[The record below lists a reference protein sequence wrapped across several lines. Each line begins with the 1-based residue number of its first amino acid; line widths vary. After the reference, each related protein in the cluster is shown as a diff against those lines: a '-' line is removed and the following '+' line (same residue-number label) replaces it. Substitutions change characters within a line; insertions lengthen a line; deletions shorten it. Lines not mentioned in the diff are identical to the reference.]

1 MPLLDGIKKVLVLGS
16 GGIKIGEAG
25 EFDYSGSQCLKA
37 INEEGLESI
46 LVNPNV
52 ATIQTDTRLASKVY
66 LLPITPDMV
75 AKVIEQERPD
85 GIMLAFGG
93 QTALNCGVALKKQ
106 GILDKYG
113 VRVLGTSVESI
124 NTASDRELFKKT
136 MIENGIAVVKGR
148 AATSMK
154 EALEIVKELG
164 YPVMIRVAYTLGGKG
179 SGIAHNEYELY
190 EIVQR
195 GLAASMIHQVMLE
208 EYIGHWKQIEYEIMR
223 DYKGNAITVCNM
235 ENILAMRVHTGDN
248 MVIAPSQTINNRE
261 YHMLRSIGIRAV
273 EACKVVG
280 ECNIQ
285 FALEPTSERYA
296 VIEINPRLSRSS
308 ALASKA
314 TGYPIAY
321 MAAKLALGYSLDEL
335 LNKVTKVTTAC
346 FEPSLDYVVV
356 KIPRWDFKKFDR
368 VNRKL
373 GTQMKSVGEVM
384 AIGRCFEEAIQ
395 KAFRMLDIGLDGILR
410 KEVKRFR
417 SEEELEELI
426 LNPDDEIMQNIIDA
440 LRLGWSIERIARLT
454 PIDPWFIYRLKNIV
468 DMENTLLKTKELDE
482 ELIREAKRLG
492 FSDAQIARYLGIS
505 ESAVREFRKK
515 HGIIPVVKQIDT
527 LAAEW
532 PAKTNYLYLTY
543 GGSSDDIIY
552 NYYNYNSNNE
562 INNDGKEKRKA
573 IVLGAGTY
581 RIGSSVEF
589 DWATVNMVWGLKSNG
604 FDEVAVINCNP
615 ETVSTDY
622 DISDRLYFEELT
634 LERVLDIYEK
644 ENADGIVTCV
654 GGQIANNLTPKLA
667 KHNVKILGTDPED
680 LDMAEDRAKFS
691 ALLDKLN
698 IKQPTWQVFESIEQA
713 KEFCRIIGYPV
724 LVRPSYVLSGSAMK
738 VVWDESNLDKYLTLA
753 AEVSR
758 EYPVV
763 ISKFII
769 DALEVEV
776 DGVADGS
783 NAIICSIIEHI
794 ESAGI
799 HSGDAMMVI
808 PPLRLS
814 MKHIEKVREYT
825 LSIARALKIK
835 GPFNIQYIVKGDDIY
850 VIECNLRA
858 SRSMPYVSKFTRVNV
873 IALAARVIAGKALPE
888 IEEPWVNAKGYAVK
902 APQFSFMQLEGA
914 DVVLGVEMRSTGE
927 VACFG
932 DTFYDA
938 MVKAL
943 LASNY
948 NLNINNTINNS
959 KKSALLTVGGLM
971 KRRIL
976 PIVSLLKALNFKIF
990 ATEHTAEFLIT
1001 NGFKDVTIVYKISE
1015 PDRKPNII
1023 DLLYNREVDIIINIP
1038 STLTIEKFVGMLDD
1052 EYMIRRKAVEM
1063 GIPVFT
1069 TLESASMF
1077 LKALEWL
1084 ASNKP
1089 TIKPL
1094 ERYIII

>member
-52 ATIQTDTRLASKVY
+52 ATIQTDTRLANKVY

-85 GIMLAFGG
+85 GIMLSFGG

-124 NTASDRELFKKT
+124 NIASDRELFKKT
-136 MIENGIAVVKGR
+136 MIENGIAVVKGK
-148 AATSMK
+148 AATSMQ
-154 EALEIVKELG
+154 EALDIVKELG

-261 YHMLRSIGIRAV
+261 YHMLRSVGIRAV

-395 KAFRMLDIGLDGILR
+395 KAFRMLDIGLDGVLR
-410 KEVKRFR
+410 KEVKRFMG
-417 SEEELEELI
+417 EEELEELI
-426 LNPDDEIMQNIIDA
+426 INPDDEIIQNIIDA
-440 LRLGWSIERIARLT
+440 LRLGWSVERISRLT

-468 DMENTLLKTKELDE
+468 DMESTLLKVKELDE

-492 FSDAQIARYLGIS
+492 FSDVQIARYLGIS
-505 ESAVREFRKK
+505 ENTVREFRKK
-515 HGIIPVVKQIDT
+515 HGIVPVVKQIDT

-543 GGSSDDIIY
+543 GGSSDDITY
-552 NYYNYNSNNE
+552 NNNN
-562 INNDGKEKRKA
+562 INDGREKKRKA

-589 DWATVNMVWGLKSNG
+589 DWATVNMIWGLKSNG

-644 ENADGIVTCV
+644 EKADGIVTCV

-667 KHNVKILGTDPED
+667 RHNVKILGTDPED
-680 LDMAEDRAKFS
+680 LDRAEDRAKFS

-713 KEFCRIIGYPV
+713 KEFCKIIGYPV

-753 AEVSR
+753 AEVSK

-763 ISKFII
+763 ISKFIT

-814 MKHIEKVREYT
+814 MKHIKMIREYT
-825 LSIARALKIK
+825 LNIARALRIR
-835 GPFNIQYIVKGDDIY
+835 GPFNIQFIVKGDDIY

-873 IALAARVIAGKALPE
+873 ISLAARVIAGKALPE

-914 DVVLGVEMRSTGE
+914 DIVLGVEMRSTGE

-948 NLNINNTINNS
+948 NLNINNS
-959 KKSALLTVGGLM
+959 KRSALLTVGGLM

-976 PIVSLLKALNFKIF
+976 PIVSLLKALNFNIY
-990 ATEHTAEFLIT
+990 ATEHTAEFLIA

-1069 TLESASMF
+1069 TLESANMF

-1084 ASNKP
+1084 VSNRP
-1089 TIKPL
+1089 SIKPL
-1094 ERYIII
+1094 ENYII

>member
-1 MPLLDGIKKVLVLGS
+1 MPLLEGIRKVLVLGS

-25 EFDYSGSQCLKA
+25 EFDYSTSQCLKA

-52 ATIQTDTRLASKVY
+52 ATIQTDTRLANKVY
-66 LLPITPDMV
+66 LLPVTPDIV
-75 AKVIEQERPD
+75 ARVIEQERPD

-124 NTASDRELFKKT
+124 NTASDRELFKET
-136 MIENGIAVVKGR
+136 MVKNGISVVKGR
-148 AATSMK
+148 AATSMQ
-154 EALEIVKELG
+154 EALDIVKELG

-208 EYIGHWKQIEYEIMR
+208 EYIGHWEQIEYEIMR

-235 ENILAMRVHTGDN
+235 ENILAMKVHTGDN
-248 MVIAPSQTINNRE
+248 IVIAPSQTINNRE
-261 YHMLRSIGIRAV
+261 YHMLRGIGIKAV

-285 FALEPTSERYA
+285 FALDPTSERYA

-356 KIPRWDFKKFDR
+356 KIPRWDFKKFDK

-395 KAFRMLDIGLDGILR
+395 KAFRMLDIGLDGVAR
-410 KEVKRFR
+410 REVKRF
-417 SEEELEELI
+417 SNDEELEELI
-426 LNPDDEIMQNIIDA
+426 LNPDDEIIQNIIDA
-440 LRLGWSIERIARLT
+440 LRLGWSIERICRLT

-468 DMENTLLKTKELDE
+468 DMENTLSKTKELDE
-482 ELIREAKRLG
+482 ELIKEAKRLG
-492 FSDAQIARYLGIS
+492 FSDAQIARYLGIT
-505 ESAVREFRKK
+505 ENDVREFRKR
-515 HGIIPVVKQIDT
+515 HDIVPVVKQIDT

-543 GGSSDDIIY
+543 GGSSDDII
-552 NYYNYNSNNE
+552 
-562 INNDGKEKRKA
+562 NNDEGREKKRKA

-604 FDEVAVINCNP
+604 FDEVVVINCNP

-622 DISDRLYFEELT
+622 DVSDRLYFEELT

-644 ENADGIVTCV
+644 ENAEGIVTCV

-667 KHNVKILGTDPED
+667 RYNVKILGTDPED
-680 LDMAEDRAKFS
+680 LDRAEDRAKFS

-698 IKQPTWQVFESIEQA
+698 IKQPKWQVFESIEQA

-738 VVWDESNLDKYLTLA
+738 VVWDENNLDKYLTLA
-753 AEVSR
+753 TEVSR

-763 ISKFII
+763 ISKFIT

-783 NAIICSIIEHI
+783 NVIICSIIEHI

-808 PPLRLS
+808 PPLQLS
-814 MKHIEKVREYT
+814 MKHIEKIREYT
-825 LSIARALKIK
+825 LSIAKALSIR
-835 GPFNIQYIVKGDDIY
+835 GPFNIQYIVKGDNIY

-888 IEEPWVNAKGYAVK
+888 IGEPWINTKGYAFKV
-902 APQFSFMQLEGA
+902 PQFSFMQLEGA
-914 DVVLGVEMRSTGE
+914 DIVLGVEMRSTGE

-943 LASNY
+943 LAANY
-948 NLNINNTINNS
+948 NLNINGRRN
-959 KKSALLTVGGLM
+959 ALLTVGGFM
-971 KRRIL
+971 KRRML
-976 PIVSLLKALNFKIF
+976 PLVSLLKALNFNIY

-1023 DLLYNREVDIIINIP
+1023 DLLYNKEVDIIINIP
-1038 STLTIEKFVGMLDD
+1038 SALTIEKFVGMLDD
-1052 EYMIRRKAVEM
+1052 EYIIRRKAVEM

-1069 TLESASMF
+1069 TLESANMF
-1077 LKALEWL
+1077 LRALEWL
-1084 ASNKP
+1084 ANDKP
-1089 TIKPL
+1089 SIKPL
-1094 ERYIII
+1094 GHYIIV

>member
-1 MPLLDGIKKVLVLGS
+1 MPLLDGVKKVLVLGS

-75 AKVIEQERPD
+75 AKVIEYERPD

-113 VRVLGTSVESI
+113 VRVLGTSIESI
-124 NTASDRELFKKT
+124 NIASNRELFKKT
-136 MIENGIAVVKGR
+136 MVENGIAVVKGK
-148 AATSMK
+148 AATSMQ
-154 EALEIVKELG
+154 EALDIVKELG

-356 KIPRWDFKKFDR
+356 KIPRWDFNKFDR

-395 KAFRMLDIGLDGILR
+395 KAFRMLDIGLDGVLR
-410 KEVKRFR
+410 KEVKRFI

-426 LNPDDEIMQNIIDA
+426 INPDDEIIQNIIDA
-440 LRLGWSIERIARLT
+440 LRLGWSVERISRLT

-468 DMENTLLKTKELDE
+468 DMESTLLKVKELDE

-505 ESAVREFRKK
+505 ENTVREFRKK
-515 HGIIPVVKQIDT
+515 HGIMPVVKQIDT

-543 GGSSDDIIY
+543 GGSSDDITY
-552 NYYNYNSNNE
+552 NDE
-562 INNDGKEKRKA
+562 REKRKA

-644 ENADGIVTCV
+644 EKADGIVTCV

-667 KHNVKILGTDPED
+667 RHNVKILGTDPED
-680 LDMAEDRAKFS
+680 LDRAEDRAKFS
-691 ALLDKLN
+691 ILLDKLN

-713 KEFCRIIGYPV
+713 KEFCNIIGYPV

-738 VVWDESNLDKYLTLA
+738 VVWDESNLEKYLTLA
-753 AEVSR
+753 AEVSK

-763 ISKFII
+763 ISKFIT

-814 MKHIEKVREYT
+814 MKHIKMIREYT
-825 LSIARALKIK
+825 LNIARALRIR
-835 GPFNIQYIVKGDDIY
+835 GPFNIQFIVKGDDIY

-873 IALAARVIAGKALPE
+873 ISLASRVIAGKALPE

-914 DVVLGVEMRSTGE
+914 DIVLGVEMRSTGE

-948 NLNINNTINNS
+948 NLNINNS
-959 KKSALLTVGGLM
+959 KRSALLTVGGLM

-976 PIVSLLKALNFKIF
+976 PIVSLLKALNFNIY
-990 ATEHTAEFLIT
+990 ATEHTAEFLIA

-1069 TLESASMF
+1069 TLESANMF

-1084 ASNKP
+1084 VSNRP
-1089 TIKPL
+1089 SIKPL
-1094 ERYIII
+1094 ENYII

>member
-52 ATIQTDTRLASKVY
+52 ATIQTDTRLANKVY

-85 GIMLAFGG
+85 GIMLSFGG

-124 NTASDRELFKKT
+124 NIASDRELFKKT
-136 MIENGIAVVKGR
+136 MIENGIAVVKGK
-148 AATSMK
+148 AATSMQ
-154 EALEIVKELG
+154 EALDIVKELG

-261 YHMLRSIGIRAV
+261 YHMLRSVGIRAV

-395 KAFRMLDIGLDGILR
+395 KAFRMLDIGLDGVLR
-410 KEVKRFR
+410 KEVKRFMG
-417 SEEELEELI
+417 EEELEELI
-426 LNPDDEIMQNIIDA
+426 INPDDEIIQNIIDA
-440 LRLGWSIERIARLT
+440 LRLGWSVERISRLT

-468 DMENTLLKTKELDE
+468 DMESTLLKVKELDE

-492 FSDAQIARYLGIS
+492 FSDVQIARYLGIS
-505 ESAVREFRKK
+505 ENTVREFRKK
-515 HGIIPVVKQIDT
+515 HGIVPVVKQIDT

-543 GGSSDDIIY
+543 GGSSDDITY
-552 NYYNYNSNNE
+552 NNNN
-562 INNDGKEKRKA
+562 INDGREKKRKA

-667 KHNVKILGTDPED
+667 RHNVKILGTDPED
-680 LDMAEDRAKFS
+680 LDRAEDRAKFS

-713 KEFCRIIGYPV
+713 KEFCKIIGYPV

-753 AEVSR
+753 AEVSK

-763 ISKFII
+763 ISKFIT

-814 MKHIEKVREYT
+814 MKHIKMIREYT
-825 LSIARALKIK
+825 LNIARALRIR
-835 GPFNIQYIVKGDDIY
+835 GPFNIQFIVKGDDIY

-873 IALAARVIAGKALPE
+873 ISLAARVIAGKALPE

-914 DVVLGVEMRSTGE
+914 DIVLGVEMRSTGE

-948 NLNINNTINNS
+948 NLNINNS
-959 KKSALLTVGGLM
+959 KRSALLTVGGLM

-976 PIVSLLKALNFKIF
+976 PIVSLLKALNFNIY
-990 ATEHTAEFLIT
+990 ATEHTAEFLIA

-1069 TLESASMF
+1069 TLESANMF

-1084 ASNKP
+1084 VSNRP
-1089 TIKPL
+1089 SIKPL
-1094 ERYIII
+1094 ENYII

>member
-52 ATIQTDTRLASKVY
+52 ATIQTDTRLANKVY

-85 GIMLAFGG
+85 GIMLSFGG

-124 NTASDRELFKKT
+124 NIASDRELFKKT
-136 MIENGIAVVKGR
+136 MVENGIAVVKGK
-148 AATSMK
+148 AATSMQ
-154 EALEIVKELG
+154 EALDIVKELG

-261 YHMLRSIGIRAV
+261 YHMLRSVGIRAV

-395 KAFRMLDIGLDGILR
+395 KAFRMLDIGLDGVLR
-410 KEVKRFR
+410 KEVKRFMG
-417 SEEELEELI
+417 EEELEELI
-426 LNPDDEIMQNIIDA
+426 INPDDEIMQNIIDA
-440 LRLGWSIERIARLT
+440 LRLGWSVERISRLT

-468 DMENTLLKTKELDE
+468 DMESTLLKVKELDE

-505 ESAVREFRKK
+505 ENTVREFRKK
-515 HGIIPVVKQIDT
+515 HGIVPVVKQIDT

-543 GGSSDDIIY
+543 GGSSDDITY
-552 NYYNYNSNNE
+552 NNNN
-562 INNDGKEKRKA
+562 INDGREKKRKA

-644 ENADGIVTCV
+644 EKADGIVTCV

-667 KHNVKILGTDPED
+667 RHNVKILGTDPED
-680 LDMAEDRAKFS
+680 LDRAEDRAKFS

-713 KEFCRIIGYPV
+713 KEFCKIIGYPV

-753 AEVSR
+753 AEVSK

-763 ISKFII
+763 ISKFIT

-814 MKHIEKVREYT
+814 MKHIKMIREYT
-825 LSIARALKIK
+825 LNIARALRIR
-835 GPFNIQYIVKGDDIY
+835 GPFNIQFIVKGDDIY

-873 IALAARVIAGKALPE
+873 ISLAARVIAGKALPE

-914 DVVLGVEMRSTGE
+914 DIVLGVEMRSTGE

-948 NLNINNTINNS
+948 NLNINNS
-959 KKSALLTVGGLM
+959 KRSALLTVGGLM

-976 PIVSLLKALNFKIF
+976 PIVSLLKALNFNIY
-990 ATEHTAEFLIT
+990 ATEHTAEFLIA

-1069 TLESASMF
+1069 TLESANMF

-1084 ASNKP
+1084 VSNRP
-1089 TIKPL
+1089 SIKPL
-1094 ERYIII
+1094 ENYII

>member
-52 ATIQTDTRLASKVY
+52 ATIQTDTRLANKVY

-85 GIMLAFGG
+85 GIMLSFGG

-124 NTASDRELFKKT
+124 NIASDRELFKKT
-136 MIENGIAVVKGR
+136 MIENGIAVVKGK
-148 AATSMK
+148 AATSMQ
-154 EALEIVKELG
+154 EALDIVKELG

-261 YHMLRSIGIRAV
+261 YHMLRSVGIRAV

-395 KAFRMLDIGLDGILR
+395 KAFRMLDIGLDGVLR
-410 KEVKRFR
+410 KEVKRFMG
-417 SEEELEELI
+417 EEELEELI
-426 LNPDDEIMQNIIDA
+426 INPDDEIIQNIIDA
-440 LRLGWSIERIARLT
+440 LRLGWSVERISRLT

-468 DMENTLLKTKELDE
+468 DMESTLLKVKELDE

-492 FSDAQIARYLGIS
+492 FSDVQIARYLGIS
-505 ESAVREFRKK
+505 ENTVREFRKK
-515 HGIIPVVKQIDT
+515 HGIVPVVKQIDT

-543 GGSSDDIIY
+543 GGSSDDITY
-552 NYYNYNSNNE
+552 NNNN
-562 INNDGKEKRKA
+562 INDGREKKRKA

-644 ENADGIVTCV
+644 EKADGIVTCV

-667 KHNVKILGTDPED
+667 RHNVKILGTDPED
-680 LDMAEDRAKFS
+680 LDRAEDRAKFS

-713 KEFCRIIGYPV
+713 KEFCKIIGYPV

-753 AEVSR
+753 AEVSK

-763 ISKFII
+763 ISKFIT

-814 MKHIEKVREYT
+814 MKHIKMIREYT
-825 LSIARALKIK
+825 LNIARALRIR
-835 GPFNIQYIVKGDDIY
+835 GPFNIQFIVKGDDIY

-873 IALAARVIAGKALPE
+873 ISLAARVIAGKALPE

-914 DVVLGVEMRSTGE
+914 DIVLGVEMRSTGE

-948 NLNINNTINNS
+948 NLNINNS
-959 KKSALLTVGGLM
+959 KRSALLTVGGLM

-976 PIVSLLKALNFKIF
+976 PIVSLLKALNFNIY
-990 ATEHTAEFLIT
+990 ATEHTAEFLIA

-1069 TLESASMF
+1069 TLESANMF

-1084 ASNKP
+1084 VSNRP
-1089 TIKPL
+1089 SIKPL
-1094 ERYIII
+1094 ENYII

>member
-52 ATIQTDTRLASKVY
+52 ATIQTDTRLANKVY

-85 GIMLAFGG
+85 GIMLSFGG

-124 NTASDRELFKKT
+124 NIASDRELFKKT
-136 MIENGIAVVKGR
+136 MVENGIAVVKGK
-148 AATSMK
+148 AATSMQ
-154 EALEIVKELG
+154 EALDIVKELG

-261 YHMLRSIGIRAV
+261 YHMLRSVGIRAV

-395 KAFRMLDIGLDGILR
+395 KAFRMLDIGLDGVLR
-410 KEVKRFR
+410 KEVKRFM

-426 LNPDDEIMQNIIDA
+426 INPDDEIIQNIIDA
-440 LRLGWSIERIARLT
+440 LRLGWSVERISRLT

-468 DMENTLLKTKELDE
+468 DMESTLLKVKELDE

-505 ESAVREFRKK
+505 ENTVREFRKK
-515 HGIIPVVKQIDT
+515 HGIVPVVKQIDT

-543 GGSSDDIIY
+543 GGSSDDITY
-552 NYYNYNSNNE
+552 NNNN
-562 INNDGKEKRKA
+562 INDGREKKRKA

-644 ENADGIVTCV
+644 EKADGIVTCV

-667 KHNVKILGTDPED
+667 RHNVKILGTDPED
-680 LDMAEDRAKFS
+680 LDRAEDRAKFS

-713 KEFCRIIGYPV
+713 KEFCKIIGYPV

-753 AEVSR
+753 AEVSK

-763 ISKFII
+763 ISKFIT

-814 MKHIEKVREYT
+814 MKHIKMIREYT
-825 LSIARALKIK
+825 LNIARALRIR
-835 GPFNIQYIVKGDDIY
+835 GPFNIQFIVKGDDIY

-873 IALAARVIAGKALPE
+873 ISLAARVIAGKALPE

-914 DVVLGVEMRSTGE
+914 DIVLGVEMRSTGE

-948 NLNINNTINNS
+948 NLNINNS
-959 KKSALLTVGGLM
+959 KRSALLTVGGLM

-976 PIVSLLKALNFKIF
+976 PIVSLLKALNFNIY
-990 ATEHTAEFLIT
+990 ATEHTAEFLIA

-1069 TLESASMF
+1069 TLESANMF

-1084 ASNKP
+1084 VSNRP
-1089 TIKPL
+1089 SIKPL
-1094 ERYIII
+1094 ENYII

>member
-52 ATIQTDTRLASKVY
+52 ATIQTDTRLANKVY

-85 GIMLAFGG
+85 GIMLSFGG

-124 NTASDRELFKKT
+124 NIASDRELFKKT
-136 MIENGIAVVKGR
+136 MVENGIAVVKGK
-148 AATSMK
+148 AATSMQ
-154 EALEIVKELG
+154 EALDIVKELG

-261 YHMLRSIGIRAV
+261 YHMLRSVGIRAV

-395 KAFRMLDIGLDGILR
+395 KAFRMLDIGLDGVLR
-410 KEVKRFR
+410 KEVKRFMG
-417 SEEELEELI
+417 EEELEELI
-426 LNPDDEIMQNIIDA
+426 INPDDEIIQNIIDA
-440 LRLGWSIERIARLT
+440 LRLGWSVERISRLT

-468 DMENTLLKTKELDE
+468 DMESTLLKVKELDE

-505 ESAVREFRKK
+505 ENTVREFRKK
-515 HGIIPVVKQIDT
+515 HGIVPVVKQIDT

-543 GGSSDDIIY
+543 GGSSDDITY
-552 NYYNYNSNNE
+552 NNNN
-562 INNDGKEKRKA
+562 INDGREKKRKA

-644 ENADGIVTCV
+644 EKADGIVTCV

-667 KHNVKILGTDPED
+667 RHNVKILGTDPED
-680 LDMAEDRAKFS
+680 LDRAEDRAKFS

-713 KEFCRIIGYPV
+713 KEFCKIIGYPV

-753 AEVSR
+753 AEVSK

-763 ISKFII
+763 ISKFIT

-814 MKHIEKVREYT
+814 MKHIKMIREYT
-825 LSIARALKIK
+825 LNIARALRIR
-835 GPFNIQYIVKGDDIY
+835 GPFNIQFIVKGDDIY

-873 IALAARVIAGKALPE
+873 ISLAARVIAGKALPE

-914 DVVLGVEMRSTGE
+914 DIVLGVEMRSTGE

-948 NLNINNTINNS
+948 NLNINNS
-959 KKSALLTVGGLM
+959 KRSALLTVGGLM

-976 PIVSLLKALNFKIF
+976 PIVSLLKALNFNIY
-990 ATEHTAEFLIT
+990 ATEHTAEFLIA

-1069 TLESASMF
+1069 TLESANMF

-1084 ASNKP
+1084 VSNRP
-1089 TIKPL
+1089 SIKPL
-1094 ERYIII
+1094 ENYII

>member
-52 ATIQTDTRLASKVY
+52 ATIQTDTRLANKVY

-85 GIMLAFGG
+85 GIMLSFGG

-124 NTASDRELFKKT
+124 NIASDRELFKKT
-136 MIENGIAVVKGR
+136 MVENGIAVVKGK
-148 AATSMK
+148 AATSMQ
-154 EALEIVKELG
+154 EALDIVKELG

-261 YHMLRSIGIRAV
+261 YHMLRSVGIRAV

-395 KAFRMLDIGLDGILR
+395 KAFRMLDIGLDGVLR
-410 KEVKRFR
+410 KEIKRFM

-426 LNPDDEIMQNIIDA
+426 INPDDEIIQNIIDA
-440 LRLGWSIERIARLT
+440 LRLGWSVERISRLT

-468 DMENTLLKTKELDE
+468 DMESTLLKVKELDE

-505 ESAVREFRKK
+505 ENTVREFRKK
-515 HGIIPVVKQIDT
+515 HGIVPVVKQIDT

-543 GGSSDDIIY
+543 GGSSDDITY
-552 NYYNYNSNNE
+552 NNNN
-562 INNDGKEKRKA
+562 INDGREKKRKA

-644 ENADGIVTCV
+644 EKADGIVTCV

-667 KHNVKILGTDPED
+667 RHNVKILGTDPED
-680 LDMAEDRAKFS
+680 LDRAEDRAKFS

-713 KEFCRIIGYPV
+713 KEFCKIIGYPV

-753 AEVSR
+753 AEVSK

-763 ISKFII
+763 ISKFIT

-814 MKHIEKVREYT
+814 MKHIKMIREYT
-825 LSIARALKIK
+825 LNIARALRIR
-835 GPFNIQYIVKGDDIY
+835 GPFNIQFIVKGDDIY

-873 IALAARVIAGKALPE
+873 ISLAARVIAGKALPE

-914 DVVLGVEMRSTGE
+914 DIVLGVEMRSTGE

-948 NLNINNTINNS
+948 NLNINNS
-959 KKSALLTVGGLM
+959 KRSALLTVGGLM

-976 PIVSLLKALNFKIF
+976 PIVSLLKALNFNIY
-990 ATEHTAEFLIT
+990 ATEHTAEFLIA

-1069 TLESASMF
+1069 TLESANMF

-1084 ASNKP
+1084 VSNRP
-1089 TIKPL
+1089 SIKPL
-1094 ERYIII
+1094 ENYII

>member
-1 MPLLDGIKKVLVLGS
+1 MPLLEGIRKVLVLGS

-25 EFDYSGSQCLKA
+25 EFDYSTSQCLKA

-52 ATIQTDTRLASKVY
+52 ATIQTDTRLANKVY
-66 LLPITPDMV
+66 LLPITPDIV
-75 AKVIEQERPD
+75 ARVIEQERPD

-124 NTASDRELFKKT
+124 NTASDRELFKET
-136 MIENGIAVVKGR
+136 MVKNGISVVKGR
-148 AATSMK
+148 AATSMQ
-154 EALEIVKELG
+154 EALDIVKELG

-235 ENILAMRVHTGDN
+235 ENILAMKVHTGDN
-248 MVIAPSQTINNRE
+248 MVIAPSQTIDNRE
-261 YHMLRSIGIRAV
+261 YHMLRGIGIKAV

-356 KIPRWDFKKFDR
+356 KIPRWDFNKFDK

-395 KAFRMLDIGLDGILR
+395 KAFRMLDIGLDGVAR
-410 KEVKRFR
+410 REVKRF
-417 SEEELEELI
+417 SNDEELEELI

-440 LRLGWSIERIARLT
+440 LRLGWSVERICRLT

-468 DMENTLLKTKELDE
+468 DMENTLSKTKELDE
-482 ELIREAKRLG
+482 ELIKEAKRLG
-492 FSDAQIARYLGIS
+492 FSDAQIARYSGIT
-505 ESAVREFRKK
+505 ENDVREFRKR
-515 HGIIPVVKQIDT
+515 HGIVPVVKQIDT

-543 GGSSDDIIY
+543 GGSSDDII
-552 NYYNYNSNNE
+552 
-562 INNDGKEKRKA
+562 NNDEGREKKRKA

-589 DWATVNMVWGLKSNG
+589 DWATVNMIWGLKNNG
-604 FDEVAVINCNP
+604 FDEVVVINCNP

-622 DISDRLYFEELT
+622 DVSDRLYFEELT

-644 ENADGIVTCV
+644 ENAEGIVTCV

-667 KHNVKILGTDPED
+667 RYNVKILGTDPED
-680 LDMAEDRAKFS
+680 LDRAEDRAKFS

-698 IKQPTWQVFESIEQA
+698 IKQPKWQVFESIEQA

-738 VVWDESNLDKYLTLA
+738 VVWDENNLDKYLTLA

-763 ISKFII
+763 ISKFIT

-808 PPLRLS
+808 PPLQLS
-814 MKHIEKVREYT
+814 MKHIEKIREYT
-825 LSIARALKIK
+825 LSIAKALSIR
-835 GPFNIQYIVKGDDIY
+835 GPFNIQYIVKGDNIY

-888 IEEPWVNAKGYAVK
+888 IGEPWINTKGYAFKV
-902 APQFSFMQLEGA
+902 PQFSFMQLEGA
-914 DVVLGVEMRSTGE
+914 DIVLGVEMRSTGE

-943 LASNY
+943 LAANY
-948 NLNINNTINNS
+948 NLNINGRRN
-959 KKSALLTVGGLM
+959 ALLTVGGFM
-971 KRRIL
+971 KRRML
-976 PIVSLLKALNFKIF
+976 PLISLLKALNFNIY

-1001 NGFKDVTIVYKISE
+1001 NGFKDVTVVYKISE

-1023 DLLYNREVDIIINIP
+1023 DLLYNKDVDIIINIP

-1052 EYMIRRKAVEM
+1052 EYIIRRKAVEM

-1069 TLESASMF
+1069 TLESANMF
-1077 LKALEWL
+1077 LRALEWL
-1084 ASNKP
+1084 ANNKP
-1089 TIKPL
+1089 SIKPL
-1094 ERYIII
+1094 EHYIIV

>member
-52 ATIQTDTRLASKVY
+52 ATIQTDTRLANKVY

-85 GIMLAFGG
+85 GIMLSFGG

-124 NTASDRELFKKT
+124 NIASDRELFKKT
-136 MIENGIAVVKGR
+136 MVENGIAVVKGK
-148 AATSMK
+148 AATSMQ
-154 EALEIVKELG
+154 EALDIVKELG

-261 YHMLRSIGIRAV
+261 YHMLRSVGIRAV

-395 KAFRMLDIGLDGILR
+395 KAFRMLDIGLDGVLR
-410 KEVKRFR
+410 KEIKRFM

-426 LNPDDEIMQNIIDA
+426 INPDDEIIQNIIDA
-440 LRLGWSIERIARLT
+440 LRLGWSVERISRLT

-468 DMENTLLKTKELDE
+468 DMESTLLKVKELDE

-505 ESAVREFRKK
+505 ENTVREFRKK
-515 HGIIPVVKQIDT
+515 HGIVPVVKQIDT

-543 GGSSDDIIY
+543 GGSSDDITY
-552 NYYNYNSNNE
+552 NNNN
-562 INNDGKEKRKA
+562 INDGREKKRKA

-589 DWATVNMVWGLKSNG
+589 DWATVNMIWGLKSNG

-667 KHNVKILGTDPED
+667 RHNVKILGTDPED
-680 LDMAEDRAKFS
+680 LDRAEDRAKFS

-713 KEFCRIIGYPV
+713 KEFCKIIGYPV

-753 AEVSR
+753 AEVSK

-763 ISKFII
+763 ISKFIT

-814 MKHIEKVREYT
+814 MKHIKMIREYT
-825 LSIARALKIK
+825 LNIARALRIR
-835 GPFNIQYIVKGDDIY
+835 GPFNIQFIVKGDDIY

-873 IALAARVIAGKALPE
+873 ISLAARVIAGKALPE

-914 DVVLGVEMRSTGE
+914 DIVLGVEMRSTGE

-948 NLNINNTINNS
+948 NLNINNS
-959 KKSALLTVGGLM
+959 KRSALLTVGGLM

-976 PIVSLLKALNFKIF
+976 PIVSLLKALNFNIY
-990 ATEHTAEFLIT
+990 ATEHTAEFLIA

-1069 TLESASMF
+1069 TLESANMF

-1084 ASNKP
+1084 VSNRP
-1089 TIKPL
+1089 SIKPL
-1094 ERYIII
+1094 ENYII

>member
-52 ATIQTDTRLASKVY
+52 ATIQTDTRLANKVY

-85 GIMLAFGG
+85 GIMLSFGG

-124 NTASDRELFKKT
+124 NIASDRELFKKT
-136 MIENGIAVVKGR
+136 MVENGIAVVKGK
-148 AATSMK
+148 AATSMQ
-154 EALEIVKELG
+154 EALDIVKELG

-261 YHMLRSIGIRAV
+261 YHMLRSVGIRAV

-395 KAFRMLDIGLDGILR
+395 KAFRMLDIGLDGVLR
-410 KEVKRFR
+410 KEIKRFM

-426 LNPDDEIMQNIIDA
+426 INPDDEIMQNIIDA
-440 LRLGWSIERIARLT
+440 LRLGWSVERISRLT

-468 DMENTLLKTKELDE
+468 DMESTLLKVKELDE

-505 ESAVREFRKK
+505 ENTVREFRKK
-515 HGIIPVVKQIDT
+515 HGIVPVVKQIDT

-543 GGSSDDIIY
+543 GGSSDDITY
-552 NYYNYNSNNE
+552 NNNN
-562 INNDGKEKRKA
+562 INDGREKKRKA

-589 DWATVNMVWGLKSNG
+589 DWATVNMIWGLKSNG

-644 ENADGIVTCV
+644 EKADGIVTCV

-667 KHNVKILGTDPED
+667 RHNVKILGTDPED
-680 LDMAEDRAKFS
+680 LDRAEDRAKFS

-713 KEFCRIIGYPV
+713 KEFCKIIGYPV

-753 AEVSR
+753 AEVSK

-763 ISKFII
+763 ISKFIT

-814 MKHIEKVREYT
+814 MKHIKMIREYT
-825 LSIARALKIK
+825 LNIARALRIR
-835 GPFNIQYIVKGDDIY
+835 GPFNIQFIVKGDDIY

-873 IALAARVIAGKALPE
+873 ISLAARVIAGKALPE

-914 DVVLGVEMRSTGE
+914 DIVLGVEMRSTGE

-948 NLNINNTINNS
+948 NLNINNS
-959 KKSALLTVGGLM
+959 KRSALLTVGGLM

-976 PIVSLLKALNFKIF
+976 PIVSLLKALNFNIY
-990 ATEHTAEFLIT
+990 ATEHTAEFLIA

-1069 TLESASMF
+1069 TLESANMF

-1084 ASNKP
+1084 VSNRP
-1089 TIKPL
+1089 SIKPL
-1094 ERYIII
+1094 ENYII

>member
-52 ATIQTDTRLASKVY
+52 ATIQTDTRLANKVY

-85 GIMLAFGG
+85 GIMLSFGG

-124 NTASDRELFKKT
+124 NIASDRELFKKT
-136 MIENGIAVVKGR
+136 MVENGIAVVKGK
-148 AATSMK
+148 AATSMQ
-154 EALEIVKELG
+154 EALDIVKELG

-261 YHMLRSIGIRAV
+261 YHMLRSVGIRAV

-395 KAFRMLDIGLDGILR
+395 KAFRMLDIGLDGVLR
-410 KEVKRFR
+410 KEVKRFMG
-417 SEEELEELI
+417 EEELEELI
-426 LNPDDEIMQNIIDA
+426 INPDDEIMQNIIDA
-440 LRLGWSIERIARLT
+440 LRLGWSVERISRLT

-468 DMENTLLKTKELDE
+468 DMESTLLKVKELDE

-505 ESAVREFRKK
+505 ENTVREFRKK
-515 HGIIPVVKQIDT
+515 HGIVPVVKQIDT

-543 GGSSDDIIY
+543 GGSSDDITY
-552 NYYNYNSNNE
+552 NNNN
-562 INNDGKEKRKA
+562 INDGREKKRKA

-589 DWATVNMVWGLKSNG
+589 DWATVNMIWGLKSNG

-644 ENADGIVTCV
+644 EKADGIVTCV

-667 KHNVKILGTDPED
+667 RHNVKILGTDPED
-680 LDMAEDRAKFS
+680 LDRAEDRAKFS

-713 KEFCRIIGYPV
+713 KEFCKIIGYPV

-753 AEVSR
+753 AEVSK

-763 ISKFII
+763 ISKFIT

-814 MKHIEKVREYT
+814 MKHIKMIREYT
-825 LSIARALKIK
+825 LNIARALRIR
-835 GPFNIQYIVKGDDIY
+835 GPFNIQFIVKGDDIY

-873 IALAARVIAGKALPE
+873 ISLAARVIAGKALPE

-914 DVVLGVEMRSTGE
+914 DIVLGVEMRSTGE

-948 NLNINNTINNS
+948 NLNINNS
-959 KKSALLTVGGLM
+959 KRSALLTVGGLM

-976 PIVSLLKALNFKIF
+976 PIVSLLKALNFNIY
-990 ATEHTAEFLIT
+990 ATEHTAEFLIA

-1069 TLESASMF
+1069 TLESANMF

-1084 ASNKP
+1084 VSNRP
-1089 TIKPL
+1089 SIKPL
-1094 ERYIII
+1094 ENYII

>member
-124 NTASDRELFKKT
+124 NVASDRELFKKT
-136 MIENGIAVVKGR
+136 MVENGIAVVKGK
-148 AATSMK
+148 AATSMQ
-154 EALEIVKELG
+154 EALDIVKELG

-395 KAFRMLDIGLDGILR
+395 KAFRMLDIGLDGVLR
-410 KEVKRFR
+410 KEVKRFI

-426 LNPDDEIMQNIIDA
+426 INPDDEIIQNIIDA
-440 LRLGWSIERIARLT
+440 LRLGWNVERISRLT
-454 PIDPWFIYRLKNIV
+454 PIDPWFIYRIKNIV
-468 DMENTLLKTKELDE
+468 DMESTLLKVKELDE

-505 ESAVREFRKK
+505 DNAVREFRKK
-515 HGIIPVVKQIDT
+515 HGIVPVVKQIDT

-552 NYYNYNSNNE
+552 NSNN
-562 INNDGKEKRKA
+562 NTNDGREKKRNA

-622 DISDRLYFEELT
+622 DVSDRLYFEELT

-644 ENADGIVTCV
+644 ENSDGIVTCV

-667 KHNVKILGTDPED
+667 RHNVKILGTDPED
-680 LDMAEDRAKFS
+680 LDRAEDRAKFS
-691 ALLDKLN
+691 TLLDKLN

-713 KEFCRIIGYPV
+713 KEFCKIIGYPV

-738 VVWDESNLDKYLTLA
+738 VVWDESNLEKYLTLA
-753 AEVSR
+753 AEVSK

-763 ISKFII
+763 ISKFIT

-814 MKHIEKVREYT
+814 MKHIKMIREYT
-825 LSIARALKIK
+825 LNIARALRIR

-873 IALAARVIAGKALPE
+873 ISLAARVIAGKALPE
-888 IEEPWVNAKGYAVK
+888 IEEPWLNAKGYAVK
-902 APQFSFMQLEGA
+902 VPQFSFMQLEGA
-914 DVVLGVEMRSTGE
+914 DIVLGVEMRSTGE

-948 NLNINNTINNS
+948 NLNINNS
-959 KKSALLTVGGLM
+959 KRSALLTVGGLM
-971 KRRIL
+971 KKRIL
-976 PIVSLLKALNFKIF
+976 PIVSLLKALNFNIY
-990 ATEHTAEFLIT
+990 ATEHTAEFLIA

-1069 TLESASMF
+1069 TLESANMF

-1084 ASNKP
+1084 ASNRP
-1089 TIKPL
+1089 SIKPL
-1094 ERYIII
+1094 EHYII